1 MATNKLMEAAADIL
15 SGSKSRASGMPT
27 QRADGA
33 TWVDVGG
40 PTPENYKPDD
50 NSAKLNTTRA
60 ARSATAPTTK
70 PSDASSDTQN
80 HVGKNTMREEDE
92 EFEDDEDQEQ
102 LDEISTKTL
111 ASAARSAA
119 DPDSEYEYGKSHDP
133 QKFADHAKKTKDA
146 KSASAVQGAAD
157 NKGANRLGH
166 TYGDSDKMKY
176 RENRSTN
183 PSMVTKAGKLTKTAQ
198 KGLKSRLKED
208 EQYDQEDY
216 SLVDELRAQM
226 HDDIQALFAEDTTI
240 SEDFKIKAA
249 TIFEARVFD
258 RVAQIEEQ
266 IEAEYGSMLEE
277 AIDAIKYDLTE
288 KVDDYLNYV
297 VDQWINDNEIAIES
311 GLRSE
316 ITEDFIGGLRN
327 LFAENYINVPE
338 EKVDLIDELASKV
351 EELENQLNEEIE
363 TNIEYKKAL
372 VEAVKSELTREVCEG
387 LTATQVEKIRT
398 LAESVEFST
407 EEEYTEKLETL
418 RENYFPSGVKK
429 SAITHFNE
437 VMEDDDK
444 KVAIHDPFVAAVSNA
459 ISKTRI

>member
-15 SGSKSRASGMPT
+15 SGSKSKAPGMPT
-27 QRADGA
+27 QRAEGA

-50 NSAKLNTTRA
+50 NSAKLDTTKA
-60 ARSATAPTTK
+60 AKSATAPTTK

-80 HVGKNTMREEDE
+80 HVGKNTMREEEELEEDE
-92 EFEDDEDQEQ
+92 EVLDEEQVEEAYMMMKKKMKEDVDAMFGDDE
-102 LDEISTKTL
+102 
-111 ASAARSAA
+111 
-119 DPDSEYEYGKSHDP
+119 
-133 QKFADHAKKTKDA
+133 
-146 KSASAVQGAAD
+146 
-157 NKGANRLGH
+157 
-166 TYGDSDKMKY
+166 
-176 RENRSTN
+176 
-183 PSMVTKAGKLTKTAQ
+183 
-198 KGLKSRLKED
+198 
-208 EQYDQEDY
+208 
-216 SLVDELRAQM
+216 
-226 HDDIQALFAEDTTI
+226 TI
-240 SEDFKIKAA
+240 SEDFRSKAA
-249 TIFEARVFD
+249 TIFEARVTD
-258 RVAQIEEQ
+258 RIMQIQEQ
-266 IEAEYGSMLEE
+266 IESEYAQMLEE
-277 AIDAIKYDLTE
+277 AVESIKSDLTE

-351 EELENQLNEEIE
+351 EELETQLNEEIE

-437 VMEDDDK
+437 VMEDADDK

>member
-1 MATNKLMEAAADIL
+1 MATNKLMEAASDIL
-15 SGSKSRASGMPT
+15 SGSKSKASGMPS
-27 QRADGA
+27 QKLDGA
-33 TWVDVGG
+33 TYVDVGG

-50 NSAKLNTTRA
+50 NSAKLDTTKA
-60 ARSATAPTTK
+60 AKSATAPTTK
-70 PSDASSDTQN
+70 PSAASSDTQN

-92 EFEDDEDQEQ
+92 EEQEEEFISEHDEEELAEAHMKDMKKKMKEDVDAMFGDDE
-102 LDEISTKTL
+102 
-111 ASAARSAA
+111 
-119 DPDSEYEYGKSHDP
+119 
-133 QKFADHAKKTKDA
+133 
-146 KSASAVQGAAD
+146 
-157 NKGANRLGH
+157 
-166 TYGDSDKMKY
+166 
-176 RENRSTN
+176 
-183 PSMVTKAGKLTKTAQ
+183 
-198 KGLKSRLKED
+198 
-208 EQYDQEDY
+208 
-216 SLVDELRAQM
+216 
-226 HDDIQALFAEDTTI
+226 TI
-240 SEDFKIKAA
+240 SEDFKVKAA

-258 RVAQIEEQ
+258 RVTQIQEQ
-266 IEAEYGSMLEE
+266 IEAEYADMLEE
-277 AIDAIKYDLTE
+277 AVDAIKSDLTE

-297 VDQWINDNEIAIES
+297 VDQWLNDNEIAIES

-351 EELENQLNEEIE
+351 EELETQLNEEIE

-418 RENYFPSGVKK
+418 RENYFPSGVRK

-437 VMEDDDK
+437 VMEDADDK

>member
-1 MATNKLMEAAADIL
+1 
-15 SGSKSRASGMPT
+15 MP
-27 QRADGA
+27 
-33 TWVDVGG
+33 
-40 PTPENYKPDD
+40 
-50 NSAKLNTTRA
+50 
-60 ARSATAPTTK
+60 
-70 PSDASSDTQN
+70 
-80 HVGKNTMREEDE
+80 EEE
-92 EFEDDEDQEQ
+92 EYDDEDQEQ

-111 ASAARSAA
+111 ASAAKSAA
-119 DPDSEYEYGKSHDP
+119 DPDSDYEYGKSHDP

-146 KSASAVQGAAD
+146 KSAAAVQGAAD

-208 EQYDQEDY
+208 EQYDQEEY

-277 AIDAIKYDLTE
+277 AIDAIKSDLTE